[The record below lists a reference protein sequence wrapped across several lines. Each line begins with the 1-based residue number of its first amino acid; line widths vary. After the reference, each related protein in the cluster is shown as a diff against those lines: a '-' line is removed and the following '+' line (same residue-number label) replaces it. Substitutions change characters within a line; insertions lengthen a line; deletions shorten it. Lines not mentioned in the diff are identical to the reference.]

1 MIKSQNY
8 KPVSKRHARQRVKK
22 TTAKPMDSS
31 KSSIDR
37 YREPILP
44 EKTSYKFKQSDVFDV
59 REPRKA
65 KVKIR

>member
-8 KPVSKRHARQRVKK
+8 KPVSKRRRVKK
-22 TTAKPMDSS
+22 TTAKPMDST

-37 YREPILP
+37 YSEPILP

-59 REPRKA
+59 REPKKA

>member
-1 MIKSQNY
+1 MMKSKNY
-8 KPVSKRHARQRVKK
+8 KPVSKRRHVKK
-22 TTAKPMDSS
+22 TTAKPMNST

-37 YREPILP
+37 YIEPILP